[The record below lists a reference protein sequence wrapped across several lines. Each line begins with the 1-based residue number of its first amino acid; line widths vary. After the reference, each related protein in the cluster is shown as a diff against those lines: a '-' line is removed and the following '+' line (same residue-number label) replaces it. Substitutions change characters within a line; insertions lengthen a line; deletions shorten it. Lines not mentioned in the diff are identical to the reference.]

1 MMVLTETVANLK
13 VSSKAD
19 PTLNP
24 SGTGADPTLNPSG
37 NDMAVIAV

>member
-24 SGTGADPTLNPSG
+24 SGTGHY
-37 NDMAVIAV
+37 DMAVIAV